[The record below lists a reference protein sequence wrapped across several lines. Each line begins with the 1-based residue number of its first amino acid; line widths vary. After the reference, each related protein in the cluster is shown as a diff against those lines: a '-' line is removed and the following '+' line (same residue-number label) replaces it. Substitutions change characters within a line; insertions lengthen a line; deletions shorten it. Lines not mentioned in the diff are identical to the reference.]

1 MDLTVNIEYIG
12 RREPFIDPLFS
23 TGAWEKG
30 EVKAVP
36 AALAPRMTRYPDVFK
51 VAESQTEKAPAAGNP
66 KADTSTDENLALE
79 ELKAQIGA
87 MNKEGLITFAKDHYG
102 QVLHPNIG
110 EDKARAKVIALVDQY
125 GAQ

>member
-12 RREPFIDPLFS
+12 RREPFTDPLFS

-36 AALAPRMTRYPDVFK
+36 AALAPRMTRHPDVFK
-51 VAESQTEKAPAAGNP
+51 LAESQAEKAPAAGQP
-66 KADTSTDENLALE
+66 KTDASAEENLQLE
-79 ELKAQIGA
+79 ELKARVGA
-87 MNKEGLITFAKDHYG
+87 MNKDGLISFAKEHYG

-110 EDKARAKVIALVDQY
+110 EEKARSKVIALVDQY